1 MTSSQELFRSAEH
14 SSGSFVIAATTQQFN
29 DRVSAMNEVIFEN
42 FWKGSAH
49 LADGAHAGIHFSNV
63 IMAEPSEYNYA
74 FDEHL
79 IATRPF
85 ALNAMKQVVQQGLD
99 MELTQPDVI
108 GNSIAVKVLETERI
122 NVMRRFF
129 GSVARVPEMEQP
141 TADTIDL
148 IDLSDS
154 VPNDEQSRLASFIK
168 NVVKLQPIR
177 APFSTLQLWEISSGK
192 IKSAQIVGE
201 VSFKIQ

>member
-1 MTSSQELFRSAEH
+1 MTSSQELFRLAEH

-29 DRVSAMNEVIFEN
+29 DRVSAMHELIFEN
-42 FWKGSAH
+42 FGKGSAH
-49 LADGAHAGIHFSNV
+49 LVDGAHAGIHFANV
-63 IMAEPSEYNYA
+63 TIVEQDEYNYA
-74 FDEHL
+74 FDERL

-85 ALNAMKQVVQQGLD
+85 ALNAMKQVIQEGLD
-99 MELTQPDVI
+99 IELTLPDVI
-108 GNSIAVKVLETERI
+108 ENSIAVKVLETERI
-122 NVMRRFF
+122 NVMRQLFR
-129 GSVARVPEMEQP
+129 SVARVPEMEQP

-148 IDLSDS
+148 IDLGDS
-154 VPNDEQSRLASFIK
+154 LPNDEQSRLASFIK